1 MDEYQK
7 AALDKKLKLQRG
19 AAIIEGTQG
28 KYREDGY
35 TNVLNKYGTSQDN
48 STAYQYAQEP
58 FADDMQLIRL
68 YEGNGLFAKIIDRP
82 AEEAVKHGLDIDFG
96 RNEVSDYV
104 ARRLDEL
111 EYEDKFA
118 TAEKWSRLYGGS
130 IIVMLCDDGG
140 GLEDPLD
147 WDNVRSIEELRV
159 FERAVVQPD
168 YSALYNFNFNEG
180 YDKDRPFGEPEY
192 YSVFSIYGYFIV
204 HRSRCLVFRNGRLPE
219 QTTNA
224 LYRYFGIPEYVKLRT
239 ALRECLTSHQDG
251 VKLLD
256 RSVQAIYKMK
266 GLSSLLSTDAGEDN
280 VLKRLQVIDMAR
292 GILNSIAI
300 DNDGED
306 YTFQTMPLS
315 GVKDVIDSTCNML
328 SAVCNIPQTLLF
340 GRSPAGMNDTGAG
353 DLENYYNMVEN
364 IQKRNMKAN
373 TRTLIDLILRQGV
386 IDKEIDSA
394 PEYKVQFT
402 PLWSLSEQ
410 EQANVDKTK
419 AETEQVKAATAQI
432 YMDASVVDPSEVRR
446 TLAKDGDFQ
455 IEDIVTEDTVDDIDI
470 PEDTFDL
477 GENPMGVLDGQPAE
491 ALDGG
496 IGSGNFGHAG
506 RPGKLGG
513 SQEGDK
519 AQKRCGEIFARKK
532 EISAEM
538 KKKMDELESAD
549 DDSRGNIVAQL
560 KSLSKENKA
569 LDKELEEVDP
579 NSKTNVSKRLSESGH
594 PTKEAIMESLPD
606 EWKNQ
611 YSYED
616 EQSYGEAFS
625 AKIGNWS
632 GEGYK
637 DLKDDYVIN
646 KAIEL
651 SSEKWHGGDLY
662 RGISVSDEDIGKMVK
677 GGSIKMSGLSSWSSD
692 ISPAMQFATTEKSP
706 VLIIDKTKG
715 TRNALPIAQ
724 MSLRNWEKEVI
735 YGKDQT
741 FTIKNVQTKDVDYLK
756 SSNGSSANF
765 SEPAVRKV
773 TVIEVEAK

>member
-96 RNEVSDYV
+96 NNEVSDYV

-192 YSVFSIYGYFIV
+192 YSIFSIYGYFIV

-328 SAVCNIPQTLLF
+328 SAVTNIPQTILF
-340 GRSPAGMNDTGAG
+340 GRSPAGMNSTG
-353 DLENYYNMVEN
+353 DSDMENFYNMVEN

-373 TRTLIDLILRQGV
+373 TRTLVDLILRQGV
-386 IDKEIDSA
+386 IEGNIDSA

-419 AETEQVKAATAQI
+419 AETEQVKAATAQL

-477 GENPMGVLDGQPAE
+477 GENPMGVPDGQPVDDKPDPANTDSEAPLPEEETEAKAAAVLIVKDGRILCGTRLDNGLKCGPGGHVEEGEDTKTAAIRETLEEFNITPLNLIPLGVVSSSTGLSLPSMVYITDEYEGTVETDGTEMVAPRWMTLEELSREKLFEPFEESIKKLTSLLTGDDDPATITAE
-491 ALDGG
+491 DGG
-496 IGSGNFGHAG
+496 PGSGRYPKGS
-506 RPGKLGG
+506 GKL
-513 SQEGDK
+513 S
-519 AQKRCGEIFARKK
+519 
-532 EISAEM
+532 
-538 KKKMDELESAD
+538 
-549 DDSRGNIVAQL
+549 
-560 KSLSKENKA
+560 
-569 LDKELEEVDP
+569 
-579 NSKTNVSKRLSESGH
+579 
-594 PTKEAIMESLPD
+594 
-606 EWKNQ
+606 
-611 YSYED
+611 
-616 EQSYGEAFS
+616 
-625 AKIGNWS
+625 
-632 GEGYK
+632 
-637 DLKDDYVIN
+637 
-646 KAIEL
+646 
-651 SSEKWHGGDLY
+651 SSEKNRIKKRIIGYTTSEGTKIKRISNHAFDRIGG
-662 RGISVSDEDIGKMVK
+662 RKISPGRIEKT
-677 GGSIKMSGLSSWSSD
+677 LSS
-692 ISPAMQFATTEKSP
+692 
-706 VLIIDKTKG
+706 
-715 TRNALPIAQ
+715 
-724 MSLRNWEKEVI
+724 
-735 YGKDQT
+735 
-741 FTIKNVQTKDVDYLK
+741 TIKEPGHSPDTTKHYYN
-756 SSNGSSANF
+756 NGAAIVNN
-765 SEPAVRKV
+765 KTGTLV
-773 TVIEVEAK
+773 TYMWTGGK